1 MNVPLKALEQI
12 GEQVG
17 VEVTDRNAFEFL
29 HMTQKAGFYKMYP
42 KPNARRKS
50 VPAQKPEVIPG
61 GTVGKWI
68 DLDMVMTKRGPKY
81 TPHKNWEEVSRKN
94 LKTNIDMSQTIIQR
108 LLQELKERGIEAPS
122 DL

>member
-1 MNVPLKALEQI
+1 MNVPLKELEQI
-12 GEQVG
+12 GEHVG
-17 VEVTDRNAFEFL
+17 FEVTDSNAFEFL
-29 HMTQKAGFYKMYP
+29 HITQKAGFYRMYP
-42 KPNARRKS
+42 KPNARRKA
-50 VPAQKPEVIPG
+50 VPAQKPEIKPG

-94 LKTNIDMSQTIIQR
+94 LRTNIQMYQTKIES
-108 LLQELKERGIEAPS
+108 LLQQLKDRGIYVPS

>member
-12 GEQVG
+12 GEHVG

-29 HMTQKAGFYKMYP
+29 HIAQKAGFYPMYP

-50 VPAQKPEVIPG
+50 VPAQKPEIMPG
-61 GTVGKWI
+61 GTVGEWI

-81 TPHKNWEEVSRKN
+81 TPHKNWEEVARKN
-94 LKTNIDMSQTIIQR
+94 LKTNIDMKQTMIQR

>member
-12 GEQVG
+12 GEHVG
-17 VEVTDRNAFEFL
+17 VEVTDSNAFEFL
-29 HMTQKAGFYKMYP
+29 HIAQKAGFYPMYP

-50 VPAQKPEVIPG
+50 IPSQKPEITPG
-61 GTVGKWI
+61 GTLGKWV

-94 LKTNIDMSQTIIQR
+94 LKTNIDMKQTMIQR

>member
-1 MNVPLKALEQI
+1 MNIPLKALEQI
-12 GEQVG
+12 GEHVG
-17 VEVTDRNAFEFL
+17 YEVTNSNAFEFL
-29 HMTQKAGFYKMYP
+29 HIAQKAGFYPMYP

-50 VPAQKPEVIPG
+50 VPAQKPEITPG

-81 TPHKNWEEVSRKN
+81 TPHRNWEEVSRKN
-94 LKTNIDMSQTIIQR
+94 LKTNIDMKQTMVQG